1 MEDIGVIGCGAR
13 MSEVVKQL
21 FKVNSKNKIIGVYD
35 PSEKAVESFLN
46 KFGREI
52 IIYQNYSDLLKN
64 PEIKWILIGSINSA
78 HKDQI
83 VEALKNGKNVFS
95 EKPLAISEEECF
107 EIKKEFDS
115 RDLNFLISY
124 PLRYS
129 PHYIEIKKV
138 IDSRK
143 IGKIISIEFNEVL
156 EFDHGAFI
164 MTDWRRL
171 QKNSGGHL
179 LEKCCHDLDLARW
192 FVGSLPKKVASFG
205 GLNCF
210 IEKNS
215 EIYDEIKKRENRK
228 ILFDDKE
235 IPNPFKSDKDIVD
248 NQVTI
253 IEYENGVRATFHT
266 NCNSGIPERK
276 MYICGTK
283 GTIRADLVSREIE
296 FRESGSN
303 NKIEIINVKEEND
316 DHGGGDINLA
326 RELDLA
332 INMKKTPKTSMTDA
346 IVSAVT
352 AIKIDEARIKNKIVN
367 LNSTWKKFGIK

>member
-1 MEDIGVIGCGAR
+1 M
-13 MSEVVKQL
+13 
-21 FKVNSKNKIIGVYD
+21 
-35 PSEKAVESFLN
+35 
-46 KFGREI
+46 
-52 IIYQNYSDLLKN
+52 
-64 PEIKWILIGSINSA
+64 
-78 HKDQI
+78 
-83 VEALKNGKNVFS
+83 
-95 EKPLAISEEECF
+95 
-107 EIKKEFDS
+107 
-115 RDLNFLISY
+115 
-124 PLRYS
+124 
-129 PHYIEIKKV
+129 
-138 IDSRK
+138 
-143 IGKIISIEFNEVL
+143 
-156 EFDHGAFI
+156 
-164 MTDWRRL
+164 
-171 QKNSGGHL
+171 
-179 LEKCCHDLDLARW
+179 
-192 FVGSLPKKVASFG
+192 PKKVASFG

-332 INMKKTPKTSMTDA
+332 INMKKKPKTSMTDA

>member
-171 QKNSGGHL
+171 QKNSGGIYL
-179 LEKCCHDLDLARW
+179 KN
-192 FVGSLPKKVASFG
+192 VAM
-205 GLNCF
+205 
-210 IEKNS
+210 
-215 EIYDEIKKRENRK
+215 
-228 ILFDDKE
+228 IL
-235 IPNPFKSDKDIVD
+235 I
-248 NQVTI
+248 
-253 IEYENGVRATFHT
+253 
-266 NCNSGIPERK
+266 
-276 MYICGTK
+276 
-283 GTIRADLVSREIE
+283 
-296 FRESGSN
+296 
-303 NKIEIINVKEEND
+303 
-316 DHGGGDINLA
+316 
-326 RELDLA
+326 
-332 INMKKTPKTSMTDA
+332 
-346 IVSAVT
+346 
-352 AIKIDEARIKNKIVN
+352 
-367 LNSTWKKFGIK
+367 